1 MLITHLKRSLSRVRT
16 EAPTLILLTA
26 PEPVVSPLALM
37 LASTPMLRAR
47 LMPTLP
53 AARRTAA
60 LTVLTWMPL
69 VRARLALVLT
79 QWDLRIASL
88 PRPRARAW
96 ERVPRALILLALIS
110 LPLGTPTLSLRT
122 LPSGLLGGNKSHY
135 SRLHHTRTIDNLC
148 MLVMKKQPLF

>member
-1 MLITHLKRSLSRVRT
+1 MGSPSRVRT
-16 EAPTLILLTA
+16 EAPMPLLLTTNSL
-26 PEPVVSPLALM
+26 VVLPLAHM
-37 LASTPMLRAR
+37 LASTMMLRAL

-53 AARRTAA
+53 AAKRTAV
-60 LTVLTWMPL
+60 LMVLTWMPL

-122 LPSGLLGGNKSHY
+122 LPSGLLGENKSHY
-135 SRLHHTRTIDNLC
+135 SRLHPTRTIDNLC
-148 MLVMKKQPLF
+148 MLVMKKQTLFFQKK